1 MAEDNVFGGYDR
13 RFTTTQDVLA
23 DDGKKISNPKL
34 VGSGTGIVD
43 WKTIEF
49 WFGGADG
56 KTPYSNRSNW
66 RRIDLGGINFSK
78 NPVKDCVVL
87 IPEQTEFKVSSEVK
101 YRDESEDAGGGAGG
115 ILDALK
121 SGVEIFT
128 GSVQRPEWGARSFED
143 LGPMGLDGEH
153 TFKFAYGKF
162 GLFNA
167 FEEVVK
173 PILALTLFFGV
184 EARRYDENGNLV
196 DDWNGHLMKSA
207 AANINSPAPTHA
219 QFLAEKV
226 LGAAD
231 TVFNGLRNTSWDDI
245 SSRSLA
251 KNLARAN
258 ALIQS
263 ALASGAHNVST
274 SSAHRNCYMSWGRFM
289 FGPFQYDKIEYMFDQ
304 KNMDSNGWPTMGQFT
319 ISGIKSMRRSTTQA
333 LISPLVRGV

>member
-23 DDGKKISNPKL
+23 NDGKKISDPKL
-34 VGSGTGIVD
+34 VGSGKGIVD

-56 KTPYSNRSNW
+56 KTPYDGRSNW

-78 NPVKDCVVL
+78 NPVEDCVVL

-101 YRDESEDAGGGAGG
+101 WEDEETGTAKGGGL
-115 ILDALK
+115 LDLLQSAA
-121 SGVEIFT
+121 EIFA
-128 GSVQRPEWGARSFED
+128 GSVMRPEWSARSFSD
-143 LGPMGLDGEH
+143 LNALGLNGEY

-184 EARRYDENGNLV
+184 EARRYKGEQLV
-196 DDWNGHLMKSA
+196 DDWNGHLLESA
-207 AANINSPAPTHA
+207 ASNINNPGPTHA
-219 QFLAEKV
+219 QYLTSVIKGAVGDISNAANV
-226 LGAAD
+226 LGGGSAAEE
-231 TVFNGLRNTSWDDI
+231 
-245 SSRSLA
+245 LA
-251 KNLARAN
+251 KAN
-258 ALIQS
+258 SLIQS
-263 ALASGAHNVST
+263 ALARGAHNIAT
-274 SSAHRNCYMSWGRFM
+274 GNLYRNCYLSWGRFM

>member
-13 RFTTTQDVLA
+13 RFTRTQDVLA
-23 DDGKKISNPKL
+23 NDGKKVSDPKL

-49 WFGGADG
+49 WIGNAKG
-56 KTPYSNRSNW
+56 TESYQNRTNW
-66 RRIDLGGINFSK
+66 RKINLGGINFSEK
-78 NPVKDCVVL
+78 GKSVSDNVVL
-87 IPEQTEFKVSSEVK
+87 IPEQTEFKVAGEVK
-101 YRDESEDAGGGAGG
+101 WEDEETGTSKGGGL
-115 ILDALK
+115 LDLLQSAA
-121 SGVEIFT
+121 EIFA
-128 GSVQRPEWGARSFED
+128 GSTMRPEWSARSFSE
-143 LGPMGLDGEH
+143 LGQLGLNGEY

-184 EARRYDENGNLV
+184 EAGRKKNDRSEVIRDN
-196 DDWNGHLMKSA
+196 DWNGHLLESA
-207 AANINSPAPTHA
+207 ASNIVNPGPTHA
-219 QFLAEKV
+219 QFLAERV
-226 LGAAD
+226 LGALG
-231 TVFNGLRNTSWDDI
+231 TLKGKSVLSGEGLAQDI
-245 SSRSLA
+245 
-251 KNLARAN
+251 ARAN

-263 ALASGAHNVST
+263 ALAAGAHNVST
-274 SSAHRNCYMSWGRFM
+274 SSAYRNCYMSWGRFM
-289 FGPFQYDKIEYMFDQ
+289 FGPFQYDKIEYTFDQ

>member
-1 MAEDNVFGGYDR
+1 MADDIFGGYDR
-13 RFTTTQDVLA
+13 RFTRTQDVLA
-23 DDGKKISNPKL
+23 NEGKNVVDPKL
-34 VGSGTGIVD
+34 IGPGTGVID

-56 KTPYSNRSNW
+56 KTPYEGRSNW
-66 RRIDLGGINFSK
+66 RRINLGGINFSE
-78 NPVKDCVVL
+78 NPVKDNVVL
-87 IPEQTEFKVSSEVK
+87 IPEQTEFKVASEVK
-101 YRDESEDAGGGAGG
+101 WEDEDTGTTKGGGL
-115 ILDALK
+115 LDLLK
-121 SGVEIFT
+121 SAAEVFA
-128 GSVQRPEWGARSFED
+128 GSTMRPEWGARSFSD
-143 LGPMGLDGEH
+143 LGQLGLNGEF

-184 EARRYDENGNLV
+184 EAHSK
-196 DDWNGHLMKSA
+196 DWNGHLLNSA
-207 AANINSPAPTHA
+207 AANINNPGPTHA

-226 LGAAD
+226 LGAVGTLEGASWSD
-231 TVFNGLRNTSWDDI
+231 TLSGNV
-245 SSRSLA
+245 LA
-251 KNLARAN
+251 KAN

-274 SSAHRNCYMSWGRFM
+274 SSAYRNSYMSWGRFM
-289 FGPFQYDKIEYMFDQ
+289 FGPFQYDKIEYTFDQ
-304 KNMDSNGWPTMGQFT
+304 KNMDSNGWPTIGQFT